1 MTHYIELLTF
11 QLRHIETRRIVSCFI
26 TISSALLGLA
36 VLLVP
41 LSGRFAG
48 IALAVS
54 AISVVIVFG
63 AEYDHGRGLRR
74 ADRFDLR
81 YPIGNLLSAGSGPF
95 AKILGPIGI
104 DLGIPDAAVPFALI
118 AAQCLSHG
126 AGILIAALTMRD
138 DLRSAMEQSDAG
150 IR

>member
-1 MTHYIELLTF
+1 MGMTHYIELLTF

-41 LSGRFAG
+41 LSGHFAG

-54 AISVVIVFG
+54 AIVFC

-81 YPIGNLLSAGSGPF
+81 YAIGILLSAGSGPF

-104 DLGIPDAAVPFALI
+104 DLGIPDAAVPVVLI
-118 AAQCLSHG
+118 AAQCLPHG

-138 DLRSAMEQSDAG
+138 DLRSAMKQDDAG